1 MPGAAETLAEHRER
15 KRVAADTFAKA
26 QRDLVRTRFEK
37 NVLPNLIRVFD
48 ATCVGINTS
57 TKKITVR
64 FDPVRP
70 DLQFLRLNEQLHQ
83 ISWDRKR
90 LTASDVVGQR
100 LKILV
105 VINNGFVGMSLGAI
119 TTSPS

>member
-1 MPGAAETLAEHRER
+1 MPGAEETLIEHRER
-15 KRVAADTFAKA
+15 KQIAADIFAKA
-26 QRDLVRTRFEK
+26 QRDLIKTKFERDI
-37 NVLPNLIRVFD
+37 LPNLIRVFD
-48 ATCVGINTS
+48 ATCVGLNIS
-57 TKKITVR
+57 DKKIMVR

-70 DLQFLRLNEQLHQ
+70 DLEFLRLTDMIQE
-83 ISWDRKR
+83 IPWDRKK
-90 LTASDVVGQR
+90 LTAAQIVGQR